1 MPLLNSGAA
10 LFAGGVEEFVR
21 MAPASTL
28 TIHLQQAF
36 NARWERV
43 SEAEVESWR
52 HSLTAL
58 ARVVETAGVQ
68 RAGVGVEVKLP
79 LTDRRIDASFVARD
93 GTGRPHVVLVELKQW
108 ESAGPS
114 LNPDS
119 VLMGGREHLHP
130 SVQAGAY
137 DYCGVILGNDFVWRN
152 GVGWVATRDASK
164 DPAVLRRKLDPP
176 TLKTLLRHT

>member
-10 LFAGGVEEFVR
+10 AFAGGVEEFVR

-79 LTDRRIDASFVARD
+79 QI
-93 GTGRPHVVLVELKQW
+93 GRAHV
-108 ESAGPS
+108 
-114 LNPDS
+114 
-119 VLMGGREHLHP
+119 
-130 SVQAGAY
+130 
-137 DYCGVILGNDFVWRN
+137 
-152 GVGWVATRDASK
+152 
-164 DPAVLRRKLDPP
+164 
-176 TLKTLLRHT
+176 